1 LNETGTQERTGAVRL
16 QIIDS
21 GWRQAAEIGFSS
33 LTLHDICADTGL
45 EPSIVHA
52 LIPDKDALLIGLLN
66 DDQAQLEGVLYR
78 LDATSLDEMERLSR
92 FVQGALQ
99 IAGTAERAKVI
110 TELWATVLSR
120 PDLSDWAAERI
131 RGRRTILRN
140 WIDRAG
146 GLRFSPVP
154 PNALASAVLALLDGL
169 ILHAGLDPQAFKW
182 ENVSGA
188 VDSMLGNLS
197 LNRAL

>member
-1 LNETGTQERTGAVRL
+1 MTETKERAAGIRL
-16 QIIDS
+16 QILDA
-21 GWRQAAEIGFSS
+21 GWRQAAKSGFNN
-33 LTLHDICADTGL
+33 LTMTEICADTGL
-45 EPSIVHA
+45 DPSVVHE
-52 LIPDKDALLIGLLN
+52 LVPDKDALLVGLLE

-78 LDATSLDEMERLSR
+78 LEATSLDEIERLTL

-99 IAGTAERAKVI
+99 IAGTAERAKVL
-110 TELWATVLSR
+110 TELWAIVLSR

-140 WIDRAG
+140 WIDRSAG
-146 GLRFSPVP
+146 NAFLTVP
-154 PNALASAVLALLDGL
+154 SNALASAVLALLDGL

-188 VDSMLGNLS
+188 VNSMLGNLVQAS
-197 LNRAL
+197 SP

>member
-1 LNETGTQERTGAVRL
+1 MTATKQGTAGVRL

-21 GWRQAAEIGFSS
+21 AWRQAAKLGFSS
-33 LTLHDICADTGL
+33 LTLHDICADTGI
-45 EPSIVHA
+45 EHSKVQA
-52 LIPDKDALLIGLLN
+52 LMPDKDALLIGLLN

-78 LDATSLDEMERLSR
+78 LEATPMDEMERLTR

-99 IAGTAERAKVI
+99 IAGAAERAKVL

-120 PDLSDWAAERI
+120 PDLSNWAAERI

-146 GLRFSPVP
+146 GERFSAVP
-154 PNALASAVLALLDGL
+154 SNALASTVLALLDGL
-169 ILHAGLDPQAFKW
+169 ILHSGLDPQAFKW

-188 VDSMLGNLS
+188 VDSILSNLTPHRS
-197 LNRAL
+197 PS